1 MEKKSSLIANAP
13 HADITGEILG
23 FAMVFNT
30 DLGGAHREAVY
41 HNALAARMNDH
52 LNFADEPELFVLDE
66 LGNVLLVL
74 KPDFV
79 VEDWVIV
86 EIKAHT
92 HPLTNDEMAQVID
105 YFAASESVVTVAL
118 LINFGR
124 KRLEWKRIF
133 PPKKIIEHR
142 ESKRRQR

>member
-1 MEKKSSLIANAP
+1 MKKQSSLIADAP
-13 HADITGEILG
+13 HADITGKILG
-23 FAMVFNT
+23 FAMAINN

-41 HNALAARMNDH
+41 HNALAARMKGR
-52 LNFADEPELFVLDE
+52 LNFADEPELFVVDE

-79 VEDWVIV
+79 VEDKVIV

-92 HPLTNDEMAQVID
+92 HPLTNDEIAQVID
-105 YFAASESVVTVAL
+105 YFAVTDYSVAL

-142 ESKRRQR
+142 ETKRRQR

>member
-1 MEKKSSLIANAP
+1 MKEKSGLIANAP
-13 HADITGEILG
+13 HADVTGKILG
-23 FAMVFNT
+23 FAMAINT

-41 HNALAARMNDH
+41 HNALAARMRDH
-52 LNFADEPELFVLDE
+52 LNFADEPELFVVDE

-79 VEDWVIV
+79 VEDKVIV

-92 HPLTNDEMAQVID
+92 HPLTNDEIAQVID
-105 YFAASESVVTVAL
+105 YFAASDYSVAL

-133 PPKKIIEHR
+133 PPKKVSEHR
-142 ESKRRQR
+142 EMKRRQR